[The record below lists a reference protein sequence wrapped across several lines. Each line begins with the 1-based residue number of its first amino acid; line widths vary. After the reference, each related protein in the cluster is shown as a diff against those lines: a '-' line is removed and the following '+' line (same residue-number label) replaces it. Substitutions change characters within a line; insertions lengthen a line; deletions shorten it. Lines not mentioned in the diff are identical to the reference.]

1 MLQSCWLKCWFGHLS
16 YNWWCTSSFCN
27 TETPESSCYA
37 ILWTNPEKTNRGIG
51 HMKFIGGY
59 QRNSDQEK
67 GWPRK
72 NNVEFPKDLTQF
84 RGITRSG
91 A

>member
-1 MLQSCWLKCWFGHLS
+1 
-16 YNWWCTSSFCN
+16 
-27 TETPESSCYA
+27 
-37 ILWTNPEKTNRGIG
+37 
-51 HMKFIGGY
+51 MKFIGGY